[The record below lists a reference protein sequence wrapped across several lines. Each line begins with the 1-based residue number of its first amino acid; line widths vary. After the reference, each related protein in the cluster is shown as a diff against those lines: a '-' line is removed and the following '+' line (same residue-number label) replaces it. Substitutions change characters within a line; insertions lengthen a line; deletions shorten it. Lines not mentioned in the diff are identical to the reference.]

1 MLTKGEKRVMLGMLA
16 LLALA
21 LVLLLAGCK
30 APAPVVITQRDSTHT
45 ERVTTYRDTVI
56 KVPGDRAVL
65 KVGAETDDLR
75 RLLDQLRGEVRT
87 IRGANQAVLEL
98 RATNDTLT
106 VTALCNELQVRL
118 DSALVQND
126 VLKYTVR
133 TMAAYVATQP
143 EKQAP
148 MPAWAKG
155 TAMVAASIA
164 AVLLLI
170 ALLPTLKQLFS
181 HGKA

>member
-65 KVGAETDDLR
+65 KVGA
-75 RLLDQLRGEVRT
+75 
-87 IRGANQAVLEL
+87 
-98 RATNDTLT
+98 
-106 VTALCNELQVRL
+106 
-118 DSALVQND
+118 
-126 VLKYTVR
+126 
-133 TMAAYVATQP
+133 
-143 EKQAP
+143 
-148 MPAWAKG
+148 
-155 TAMVAASIA
+155 
-164 AVLLLI
+164 
-170 ALLPTLKQLFS
+170 
-181 HGKA
+181 